1 MLDDTTAGQQSSETE
16 GSKARRAFRAM
27 QRDRQIAAGEAAR
40 GNDDEEAFAT
50 LVDRHLDAARSLV
63 LTPATD
69 LGQVLRK
76 LEVLE
81 QVLTD
86 IRETGEWSDCR
97 EIAMLGAIKA
107 DVMAIGMATRDARL
121 PKTGEAQGYTSRL

>member
-1 MLDDTTAGQQSSETE
+1 MFDNTTASQQANETA
-16 GSKARRAFRAM
+16 GDKARRAFRTM
-27 QRDRQIAAGEAAR
+27 QRDWQIAVGEAAR
-40 GNDDEEAFAT
+40 GNDGEDAFAAS
-50 LVDRHLDAARSLV
+50 VDRHLDAARALV

-97 EIAMLGAIKA
+97 EFVMLGAIKA
-107 DVMAIGMATRDARL
+107 DLMAIGKATRNAEN
-121 PKTGEAQGYTSRL
+121 PQTGEAQGYTSRF